1 MNHEDMVIKVQQ
13 QMPAKRWN
21 HTLGVMQTAE
31 KLALRFGADV
41 NKAVI
46 AATLHD
52 MCKHWPVEQQA
63 EAVRESGEWLDI
75 LDYDKQLWHAHA
87 GAYVAAR
94 DCKVT
99 DQEILDAIRY
109 HTSGRVHM
117 TLLDKVVCLAD
128 YIEPGRDFPG
138 VVRMRELAEHSLEEA
153 LIAGF
158 DGTIQFLIEKK
169 QIIYPLTV
177 LTRND
182 LMKEIRLKQQEVME

>member
-1 MNHEDMVIKVQQ
+1 MNHEDMIIKVKE

-21 HTLGVMQTAE
+21 HTLGVMETAE
-31 KLALRFGADV
+31 KLALRYGADV

-52 MCKHWPVEQQA
+52 MCKHWPIDLQE
-63 EAVRESGEWLDI
+63 EAIRESGEWLDV
-75 LDYDKQLWHAHA
+75 LEYDKQLWHAHA

-94 DCKVT
+94 DCGVT
-99 DQEILDAIRY
+99 DEEVLESIRF
-109 HTSGRVHM
+109 HTSGREQM

-138 VVRMRELAEHSLEEA
+138 VVEMRQLAEKSLEEA
-153 LIAGF
+153 LVAGF
-158 DGTIQFLIEKK
+158 DGTIKFLIERG

-182 LMKEIRLKQQEVME
+182 LIRDIKAK

>member
-1 MNHEDMVIKVQQ
+1 MNLEEMIAKVKE

-21 HTLGVMQTAE
+21 HTLGVMETAE
-31 KLALRFGADV
+31 KLALLYGADV

-52 MCKHWPVEQQA
+52 MCKHWPIDQQE
-63 EAVRESGEWLDI
+63 EAIRESGEWLDV

-94 DCKVT
+94 DCEVA
-99 DQEILDAIRY
+99 DEEILNAIRF
-109 HTSGRVHM
+109 HTSGREQM

-138 VVRMRELAEHSLEEA
+138 VVEMRQLAEKSLEEA
-153 LIAGF
+153 LVAGF
-158 DGTIQFLIEKK
+158 DGTIKFLIERG

-182 LMKEIRLKQQEVME
+182 LVREIKAKQAGGN

>member
-1 MNHEDMVIKVQQ
+1 MNHKDMMIKVRE
-13 QMPAKRWN
+13 QMPERRWN
-21 HTLGVMQTAE
+21 HTFGVMKTAE

-52 MCKHWPVEQQA
+52 MCKYWPIDQQE
-63 EAVRESGEWLDI
+63 EAIRESGQWLDV

-94 DCKVT
+94 DCEVT
-99 DQEILDAIRY
+99 DEEILDAIRY
-109 HTSGRVHM
+109 HTSGREQM

-138 VVRMRELAEHSLEEA
+138 VVEMRQLADKSLEEA
-153 LIAGF
+153 LVAGF
-158 DGTIQFLIEKK
+158 DGTIKFLIERG

-177 LTRND
+177 FTRND
-182 LMKEIRLKQQEVME
+182 LIREIKAKQAGGN